1 MGLAGD
7 KKIVVF
13 HILDILTRYTDEQHP
28 MNYPAIMEKLSSI
41 YEERP
46 DIKAEEKA
54 TLDTVEPAEKVI
66 EEKTPEI
73 TENKDNPKNSVSEQ
87 DVNSS
92 KTDGSDDK
100 KQVAASPE
108 TTENKNAPVSE
119 NTKENNNAV
128 ENSEDAI
135 SRLERELSEQLDGE

>member
-1 MGLAGD
+1 M
-7 KKIVVF
+7 
-13 HILDILTRYTDEQHP
+13 
-28 MNYPAIMEKLSSI
+28 
-41 YEERP
+41 
-46 DIKAEEKA
+46 
-54 TLDTVEPAEKVI
+54 EKVI
-66 EEKTPEI
+66 EEKTLEI